1 MTRTQLFWLAA
12 LAVSSA
18 AFGVRAQD
26 IQMPAAAAAPG
37 PAAPADAAGRPD
49 PIDRNRDGKITKGEA
64 QADAELARRFRALDT
79 DNSGKLDS
87 GEFARFEV
95 DDTPPATGPYLTR

>member
-1 MTRTQLFWLAA
+1 MSRTRIFWLAA
-12 LAVSSA
+12 LAFSTA

-37 PAAPADAAGRPD
+37 PALPADAAGSPAS
-49 PIDRNRDGKITKGEA
+49 IDRNSDGKVTKGEA
-64 QADAELARRFRALDT
+64 QANPALARQFRALDT

-87 GEFARFEV
+87 GEFARFEA
-95 DDTPPATGPYLTR
+95 DDAAPAAQPYLTR